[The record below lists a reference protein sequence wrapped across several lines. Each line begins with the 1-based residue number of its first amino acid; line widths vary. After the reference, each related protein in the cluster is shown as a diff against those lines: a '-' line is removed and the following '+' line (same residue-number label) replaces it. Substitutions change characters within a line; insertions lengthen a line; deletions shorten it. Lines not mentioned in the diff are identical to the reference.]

1 MREPDA
7 GLAQAENFLAVAQEF
22 NVERVWTM
30 SPPEDIPPLRERFGP
45 RLGFNGLINKK
56 PDEPD
61 DVAYRLLDRFLAEDV
76 KLIKFWASP
85 RAEGDSLF
93 LRDVPWRAEVIR
105 RASAAGVRVAMVHVA
120 DPDKIWFQ
128 HRYTDRDRYGT
139 KAEHYAGLEW
149 LIQEFPNIRWIAA
162 HMGVDPENPD
172 CLEELL
178 DLYANLSFDTSA
190 TKWQVR
196 EMSLRSQ
203 RMKRLVCRYPDRF
216 LFGSGPRHSPRSGAG
231 ALCQPVLV
239 SVHPAG
245 KRLAGSEP
253 DRGLGLEAGARVG
266 LPGLGRAQ
274 FACRGAGASLSRQR
288 TATLAVMERRI
299 GGCRGD
305 RRLRALRTPSRV
317 PSSQATR
324 SAPEGRG
331 NRDYPPR
338 EHDVRNRL
346 PTVPPR
352 PRPKPG

>member
-1 MREPDA
+1 MDFSGRDHFRYRGPPLIDVHAHVWVTREGPDA
-7 GLAQAENFLAVAQEF
+7 GLAQAEKFLAVAQEF

-30 SPPEDIPPLRERFGP
+30 SPPEDIPLLRERFGL

-93 LRDVPWRAEVIR
+93 RDVPWRAEVIR
-105 RASAAGVRVAMVHVA
+105 RASAAGVRVVMVHVA
-120 DPDKIWFQ
+120 DPDIWFQ

-139 KAEHYAGLEW
+139 KAEHYAGLER

-162 HMGVDPENPD
+162 HMGGDPENPD

-216 LFGSGPRHSPRSGAG
+216 LLDRTSSLAPVWAG

-239 SVHPAG
+239 SAHPAG

-253 DRGLGLEAGARVG
+253 DRGLGLEAGACVG

-274 FACRGAGASLSRQR
+274 FACRGAGASLPRQR

-305 RRLRALRTPSRV
+305 RRLRAL
-317 PSSQATR
+317 
-324 SAPEGRG
+324 
-331 NRDYPPR
+331 
-338 EHDVRNRL
+338 
-346 PTVPPR
+346 
-352 PRPKPG
+352 